1 MAQGAIHV
9 SYLTGGINVRF
20 CISLGLA
27 STPASPEYALL
38 RWTDTSQDA
47 LQQVRF
53 IGFTA
58 GARQQS
64 VSYGAVCVVFDY
76 STIPGAAA
84 SSPYS
89 PYPPYQYQSPGLPQ
103 PNFRTGLEELSGGG
117 EAAPAPA
124 TTTAAPLPWDIFSLL
139 PSPGPASVTRRRVVA
154 APGQQKVIEPV
165 LKNQYL
171 TKLQRTLLP
180 PPSHLVSDFD
190 AENII

>member
-1 MAQGAIHV
+1 M
-9 SYLTGGINVRF
+9 
-20 CISLGLA
+20 GLA

-89 PYPPYQYQSPGLPQ
+89 PYPPYQSPGFPQ

-117 EAAPAPA
+117 DAATPTT

-180 PPSHLVSDFD
+180 PPSHLVSDFE
-190 AENII
+190 AENIV

>member
-1 MAQGAIHV
+1 M
-9 SYLTGGINVRF
+9 
-20 CISLGLA
+20 GLA

-89 PYPPYQYQSPGLPQ
+89 PYPPYQYQSPGFPQ

-117 EAAPAPA
+117 DAAPAPA
-124 TTTAAPLPWDIFSLL
+124 PATTTTTAAPLPWDIFSLL

-180 PPSHLVSDFD
+180 PPTHLVSDFE
-190 AENII
+190 AENIV

>member
-1 MAQGAIHV
+1 M
-9 SYLTGGINVRF
+9 
-20 CISLGLA
+20 GLA

-84 SSPYS
+84 SSAYS
-89 PYPPYQYQSPGLPQ
+89 AYPPYQYQSPGLPQ

-117 EAAPAPA
+117 EAAPTPAPA
-124 TTTAAPLPWDIFSLL
+124 PTTTTGAPLPWDIFSLL

-154 APGQQKVIEPV
+154 AAGQQKVIEPV